1 MIQLSEFLKSQ
12 EIEVDNVKQT
22 NSNIEEEY
30 RREELEF
37 EFIRKNVELKI
48 QLQNAENENKEH
60 NLKRWFAIAI
70 FIFVCVYM
78 LGVLVCVILNASPC
92 KFYLSDKTI
101 GYLLGSTAVSIV
113 GLLASVM
120 KYLLYKKK

>member
-1 MIQLSEFLKSQ
+1 MVQLKEFLKSQ

-48 QLQNAENENKEH
+48 QLQNAENENIIQGQHVDAYTFSTEDLMRAYENAQVSQEDLNNAFETLNRTKAEREQTH
-60 NLKRWFAIAI
+60 NQAKNNSFEGR
-70 FIFVCVYM
+70 
-78 LGVLVCVILNASPC
+78 
-92 KFYLSDKTI
+92 
-101 GYLLGSTAVSIV
+101 
-113 GLLASVM
+113 
-120 KYLLYKKK
+120 